1 MTKLNHTV
9 KSLTEII
16 KQMKAETAES
26 VNGLRKQ
33 NPNITVASNSPR
45 IFTMNSAFLSGD
57 CILDPF
63 YYDWDAQYDA
73 ILAKLEKS
81 SLDTFVKKITELV
94 KTGRLD
100 GRRYHPGVT
109 KCLSI
114 LIEET
119 GKESNIQ

>member
-16 KQMKAETAES
+16 KQMKAETATSIES
-26 VNGLRKQ
+26 LREH
-33 NPNITVASNSPR
+33 NPNITPVGNGLR
-45 IFTMNSAFLSGD
+45 TFTMNSLLLSGD

-81 SLDTFVKKITELV
+81 SLDTFVKGITELV
-94 KTGRLD
+94 RTGKLD
-100 GRRYHPGVT
+100 GRRFHPEVT
-109 KCLSI
+109 KKLTT
-114 LIEET
+114 LIEE
-119 GKESNIQ
+119 EPA

>member
-1 MTKLNHTV
+1 MAKLNKTV

-16 KQMKAETAES
+16 RQMKAETAKPIEA
-26 VNGLRKQ
+26 LREH
-33 NPNITVASNSPR
+33 NPNITPVGNGPR
-45 IFTMNSAFLSGD
+45 TFTMNSAFLSGD

-81 SLDTFVKKITELV
+81 SLDVFVKGITELV

-100 GRRYHPGVT
+100 GRRYHPEVT
-109 KCLSI
+109 KRLSI
-114 LIEET
+114 LVEEV
-119 GKESNIQ
+119 

>member
-1 MTKLNHTV
+1 MAKLNNTV

-26 VNGLRKQ
+26 IEGLRQQ
-33 NPNITVASNSPR
+33 NPNITPVGNGPR
-45 IFTMNSAFLSGD
+45 TFTMNSSFLSGD

-73 ILAKLEKS
+73 IQAKLEKS
-81 SLDTFVKKITELV
+81 SLDVFVKSITELV

-100 GRRYHPGVT
+100 GRRYHPEVT
-109 KCLSI
+109 KRLST
-114 LIEET
+114 LVEEV
-119 GKESNIQ
+119 

>member
-1 MTKLNHTV
+1 MAKLNNTV
-9 KSLTEII
+9 KKLTEII

-26 VNGLRKQ
+26 INGLRKQ
-33 NPNITVASNSPR
+33 NPNITMSNSPR
-45 IFTMNSAFLSGD
+45 TFTMNSAFLSGD

-81 SLDTFVKKITELV
+81 SLDTFVKKVAELV

-100 GRRYHPGVT
+100 GRRYHPEVT
-109 KCLSI
+109 KCLSV
-114 LIEET
+114 LIEEA
-119 GKESNIQ
+119 GKESNIK